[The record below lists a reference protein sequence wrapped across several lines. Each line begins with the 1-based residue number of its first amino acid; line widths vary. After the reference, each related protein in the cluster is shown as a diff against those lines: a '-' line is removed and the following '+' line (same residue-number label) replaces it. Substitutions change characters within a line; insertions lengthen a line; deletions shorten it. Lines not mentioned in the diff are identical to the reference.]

1 MKILV
6 TGPAGF
12 IGMQVAKLLLERG
25 DSVVGLDNI
34 NDYYD
39 PALKKARLDI
49 LAKYPGFRFVK
60 LDVAA
65 RAEVAK
71 LFAEKKFLEGHPVEL
86 EQSALRLRVQSADRR
101 RSRVINFQRA
111 ADPETAAVLWAELEA
126 SFLRASA
133 FARAV

>member
-1 MKILV
+1 LKILV
-6 TGPAGF
+6 TGAAGF

-49 LAKYPGFRFVK
+49 LAKYLGFRFVK

-65 RAEVAK
+65 RAEMSK
-71 LFAEKKFLEGHPVEL
+71 LFATEKV
-86 EQSALRLRVQSADRR
+86 SAR
-101 RSRVINFQRA
+101 RSSGGPGRRSLFDREPACLCGQQPGGFRQRA
-111 ADPETAAVLWAELEA
+111 GRMPA
-126 SFLRASA
+126 
-133 FARAV
+133 